1 MMWGLN
7 DYKRFFCAVGLIG
20 IILCFA
26 PSFAKIASSP
36 PMEEFSEIYALGQ
49 YHTLEDYPFNVS
61 VAGGNYSVY
70 LGVGNYMGNSMYY
83 EVEVKFRN
91 ASEPL
96 PNGTVPSPLPALYK
110 YRVFLEDGQNWT
122 GNLTFSFPNI
132 AFHPPRNISCSV
144 GNLTVNGVEFE
155 MKDKTAAWDS
165 ANSGF
170 YFQLIVEL
178 WRYNMTSG
186 GLLYDD
192 RFVGLW
198 LNMTSRA

>member
-7 DYKRFFCAVGLIG
+7 DYKRVFYVVGLIG

-26 PSFAKIASSP
+26 PSLAKIAISP
-36 PMEEFSEIYALGQ
+36 PTEEFSEIYALGQ

-70 LGVGNYMGNSMYY
+70 LGVGNYMGSSMYY

-91 ASEPL
+91 ASDPL
-96 PNGTVPSPLPALYK
+96 PNGTVPSPLPVLYR

-122 GNLTFSFPNI
+122 ENLTFSFSNV
-132 AFHPPRNISCSV
+132 AFYGRALALFCRV
-144 GNLTVNGVEFE
+144 GNLTVNGAEFAI
-155 MKDKTAAWDS
+155 DKTAAWDS
-165 ANSGF
+165 VNSGF
-170 YFQLIVEL
+170 YFQLIAEL

-186 GLLYDD
+186 LLYDG

-198 LNMTSRA
+198 LNMTSDV